1 MKIKAADIARNLNL
15 SKATVSLVLNNKPG
29 VSEKTRRKVF
39 DYIEEVTGEP
49 EKQKEEKDKQNQEL
63 ENKNIIIRTKYH
75 SSEDNTRYFLC
86 RGRSSGLLRLPH

>member
-39 DYIEEVTGEP
+39 DYIEEVTGEA
-49 EKQKEEKDKQNQEL
+49 ERQK
-63 ENKNIIIRTKYH
+63 
-75 SSEDNTRYFLC
+75 
-86 RGRSSGLLRLPH
+86 

>member
-49 EKQKEEKDKQNQEL
+49 EKQKEEKDKQKSRNWKIKISSRCFIL
-63 ENKNIIIRTKYH
+63 TIISG
-75 SSEDNTRYFLC
+75 SSKILNWMYARIV
-86 RGRSSGLLRLPH
+86 

>member
-39 DYIEEVTGEP
+39 DYIEEVAGEP

-63 ENKNIIIRTKYH
+63 ENKISSRCFILTIISG
-75 SSEDNTRYFLC
+75 SSKILNWNVCPDT
-86 RGRSSGLLRLPH
+86 SDDI

>member
-39 DYIEEVTGEP
+39 DYIEEVTGEA
-49 EKQKEEKDKQNQEL
+49 ERQKEEKNNTNKRT
-63 ENKNIIIRTKYH
+63 ENIY
-75 SSEDNTRYFLC
+75 
-86 RGRSSGLLRLPH
+86 PAV

>member
-49 EKQKEEKDKQNQEL
+49 EKQKKKKINRIRNWKIKISSRCFIL
-63 ENKNIIIRTKYH
+63 TIISG
-75 SSEDNTRYFLC
+75 SSKILN
-86 RGRSSGLLRLPH
+86 